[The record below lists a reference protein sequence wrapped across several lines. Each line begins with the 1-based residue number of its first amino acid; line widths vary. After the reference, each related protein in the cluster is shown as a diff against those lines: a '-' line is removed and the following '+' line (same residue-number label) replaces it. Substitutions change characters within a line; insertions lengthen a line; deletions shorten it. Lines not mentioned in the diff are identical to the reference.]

1 MVFVSID
8 IVNNKLC
15 KWGVGT
21 ALEPYDQPRQ
31 SVLPRHINGVSGD
44 QDGFRIFRTGRLPQ
58 MGTHSGFLLPGGVE
72 AIKERNLSKGILVSV
87 SSMTGFARAE
97 GATDTCTWGWEA
109 KSVNGKGLDVR
120 LRYPR
125 GFDFIDAPA
134 RDRVTK
140 RFKRGNVS
148 LNLDIN
154 WTQARASVAVNEDVL
169 AEILSAIPKIQDA
182 VPGVR
187 PPSVDGILALRGVL
201 EQSDDEAGDA
211 QNRALEAALMEGLD
225 QLLDQLAE
233 VRDDE
238 GERMGGVLH
247 DQLAVIENLSEEAG
261 ELAALQPD
269 AIRKRLSDQVLLLV
283 QDVAAIDPD
292 RLAQEAAIVMTKAD
306 VREELD
312 RLSAHIEAA
321 RDLLAQD
328 GPVGRRLDFLCQEF
342 NREANTLCSK
352 SSDTDLTR
360 VGLDLKAV
368 IEQFR
373 EQVQNIE

>member
-1 MVFVSID
+1 
-8 IVNNKLC
+8 
-15 KWGVGT
+15 
-21 ALEPYDQPRQ
+21 
-31 SVLPRHINGVSGD
+31 
-44 QDGFRIFRTGRLPQ
+44 
-58 MGTHSGFLLPGGVE
+58 
-72 AIKERNLSKGILVSV
+72 
-87 SSMTGFARAE
+87 MTGFARAE

-120 LRYPR
+120 MRYPR
-125 GFDFIDAPA
+125 GFDFLDAAA
-134 RDRVTK
+134 RDRVAK

-148 LNLDIN
+148 LNLDVN
-154 WTQARASVAVNEDVL
+154 WTVPQSVVSVNEDVL
-169 AEILSAIPKIQDA
+169 AQILQAAQKIQVA
-182 VPGVR
+182 VPDAR
-187 PPSVDGILALRGVL
+187 PPSVDGLLALRGVL
-201 EQSDDEAGDA
+201 EQSEDDSSDERA
-211 QNRALEAALMEGLD
+211 RALETVLMEGLD
-225 QLLDQLAE
+225 QLLDQLTE
-233 VRDDE
+233 GRDGE

-247 DQLAVIENLSEEAG
+247 DQLAVIESLSESAG

-269 AIRKRLSDQVLLLV
+269 AIRKRLVDQISILV
-283 QDVAAIDPD
+283 EDVGAIDPE

-328 GPVGRRLDFLCQEF
+328 DPVGRRLDFLCQEF

-352 SSDTDLTR
+352 SFDTDLTR
-360 VGLDLKAV
+360 IGLELKAV

>member
-1 MVFVSID
+1 
-8 IVNNKLC
+8 
-15 KWGVGT
+15 
-21 ALEPYDQPRQ
+21 
-31 SVLPRHINGVSGD
+31 
-44 QDGFRIFRTGRLPQ
+44 
-58 MGTHSGFLLPGGVE
+58 
-72 AIKERNLSKGILVSV
+72 
-87 SSMTGFARAE
+87 MTGFARSE
-97 GATDTCTWGWEA
+97 GATDVCTWGWEA

-125 GFDFIDAPA
+125 GFDFIDVAA
-134 RDRVTK
+134 RDRVAK

-148 LNLDIN
+148 LNLDVN
-154 WTQARASVAVNEDVL
+154 WTQAQASVAVNEVVL
-169 AEILSAIPKIQDA
+169 AEILATIPKIQA
-182 VPGVR
+182 AIPGVR
-187 PPSVDGILALRGVL
+187 PPSVDGILGLRGVL
-201 EQSDDEAGDA
+201 EQAEDDTTDA
-211 QNRALEAALMEGLD
+211 ASRALEAVLLDGLD

-233 VRDDE
+233 SRDSE

-247 DQLAVIENLSEEAG
+247 DQLASIESLSEDAG
-261 ELAALQPD
+261 ELAAMQPD
-269 AIRKRLSDQVLLLV
+269 AIRKRLATQIETLVADFAVL
-283 QDVAAIDPD
+283 DPD

-312 RLSAHIEAA
+312 RLTAHIEAA
-321 RDLLAQD
+321 RDLLVQD

-360 VGLDLKAV
+360 VGLELKAI

>member
-1 MVFVSID
+1 
-8 IVNNKLC
+8 
-15 KWGVGT
+15 
-21 ALEPYDQPRQ
+21 
-31 SVLPRHINGVSGD
+31 
-44 QDGFRIFRTGRLPQ
+44 
-58 MGTHSGFLLPGGVE
+58 
-72 AIKERNLSKGILVSV
+72 
-87 SSMTGFARAE
+87 MTGFARAE

-125 GFDFIDAPA
+125 GFDFIDVPT
-134 RDRVTK
+134 RDRVAK

-154 WTQARASVAVNEDVL
+154 WTVPQGGVMLNEEVL
-169 AEILSAIPKIQDA
+169 AQVLDAIPKIQDA
-182 VPGVR
+182 VPDVR
-187 PPSVDGILALRGVL
+187 PPSIDGILALRGVL
-201 EQSDDEAGDA
+201 EQVEEGVGDDEV
-211 QNRALEAALMEGLD
+211 RALENVLLHGLD

-233 VRDDE
+233 GRDAE
-238 GERMGGVLH
+238 GARMGGVLH
-247 DQLAVIENLSEEAG
+247 DQLVDIESLSEEAG

-269 AIRKRLSDQVLLLV
+269 AIRKRLADQVEALA
-283 QDVAAIDPD
+283 QDLAGIDND
-292 RLAQEAAIVMTKAD
+292 RLAQEVAIVMTKAD

-321 RDLLAQD
+321 RELLGQD

-360 VGLDLKAV
+360 VGLELKAV

>member
-1 MVFVSID
+1 
-8 IVNNKLC
+8 
-15 KWGVGT
+15 
-21 ALEPYDQPRQ
+21 
-31 SVLPRHINGVSGD
+31 
-44 QDGFRIFRTGRLPQ
+44 
-58 MGTHSGFLLPGGVE
+58 
-72 AIKERNLSKGILVSV
+72 
-87 SSMTGFARAE
+87 MTGFARAE

-125 GFDFIDAPA
+125 GFDFLDIAA
-134 RDRVTK
+134 RERVAQ

-154 WTQARASVAVNEDVL
+154 WTKPHAAVTVNEDVL
-169 AEILSAIPKIQDA
+169 VQVLDAIPKIQA
-182 VPGVR
+182 VVPEVE
-187 PPSVDGILALRGVL
+187 PPSVDGILGLRGVL
-201 EQSDDEAGDA
+201 EQSDEEFSGDDA
-211 QNRALEAALMEGLD
+211 RALEGILMTGLD

-233 VRDDE
+233 VRDAE

-247 DQLAVIENLSEEAG
+247 DHLADIENLSDEAV
-261 ELAALQPD
+261 ELAAMQPD
-269 AIRKRLSDQVLLLV
+269 AIRTRLNEQVQALV
-283 QDVAAIDPD
+283 DDFAAIDPD
-292 RLAQEAAIVMTKAD
+292 RLAQEAAVAMTKAD

-312 RLSAHIEAA
+312 RLAAHVEAA
-321 RDLLAQD
+321 RELLTQD

-352 SSDTDLTR
+352 SSDTELTR

>member
-1 MVFVSID
+1 
-8 IVNNKLC
+8 
-15 KWGVGT
+15 
-21 ALEPYDQPRQ
+21 
-31 SVLPRHINGVSGD
+31 
-44 QDGFRIFRTGRLPQ
+44 
-58 MGTHSGFLLPGGVE
+58 
-72 AIKERNLSKGILVSV
+72 
-87 SSMTGFARAE
+87 MTGFARAE

-125 GFDFIDAPA
+125 GFDFIDVPT
-134 RDRVTK
+134 RERVAK

-154 WTQARASVAVNEDVL
+154 WTKAQASVVLNEDVL
-169 AEILSAIPKIQDA
+169 AQVLDAIPKVQAA
-182 VPGVR
+182 VPDAQ
-187 PPSVDGILALRGVL
+187 PPSIDGILGLRGVL
-201 EQSDDEAGDA
+201 EQADDDLNDDDVKG
-211 QNRALEAALMEGLD
+211 LEAVLLDGLD

-233 VRDDE
+233 GRDAE
-238 GERMGGVLH
+238 GARMGGVLH
-247 DQLAVIENLSEEAG
+247 DQLASIETLSEEAAD
-261 ELAALQPD
+261 LAALQPD
-269 AIRKRLSDQVLLLV
+269 AIRQRLAKQ
-283 QDVAAIDPD
+283 VAALVEDIGELDRD
-292 RLAQEAAIVMTKAD
+292 RLAQEAAVLMTKAD

-312 RLSAHIEAA
+312 RLTAHIEAA
-321 RDLLAQD
+321 RDLLGQD
-328 GPVGRRLDFLCQEF
+328 EPVGRRLDFLCQEF

>member
-1 MVFVSID
+1 
-8 IVNNKLC
+8 
-15 KWGVGT
+15 
-21 ALEPYDQPRQ
+21 
-31 SVLPRHINGVSGD
+31 
-44 QDGFRIFRTGRLPQ
+44 
-58 MGTHSGFLLPGGVE
+58 
-72 AIKERNLSKGILVSV
+72 
-87 SSMTGFARAE
+87 MTGFARAE

-125 GFDFIDAPA
+125 GFDFLDIAVRERVA
-134 RDRVTK
+134 R

-154 WTQARASVAVNEDVL
+154 WTKPHAAVTVNEDILAQVL
-169 AEILSAIPKIQDA
+169 DAIPKIQAA
-182 VPGVR
+182 VPEVE
-187 PPSVDGILALRGVL
+187 PPSVDGILGLRGVL
-201 EQSDDEAGDA
+201 EQSDEEFSGDDA
-211 QNRALEAALMEGLD
+211 RALEGALMAGLD

-233 VRDDE
+233 VRDAE

-247 DQLAVIENLSEEAG
+247 DHLADIENLSDEAV
-261 ELAALQPD
+261 ELAAMQPD
-269 AIRKRLSDQVLLLV
+269 AIRTRLNEQVQALV
-283 QDVAAIDPD
+283 DDFAAIDPD
-292 RLAQEAAIVMTKAD
+292 RLAQEAAVAMTKAD

-312 RLSAHIEAA
+312 RLAAHVEAA
-321 RDLLAQD
+321 RELLAGD

-352 SSDTDLTR
+352 SSDTELTR

>member
-1 MVFVSID
+1 
-8 IVNNKLC
+8 
-15 KWGVGT
+15 
-21 ALEPYDQPRQ
+21 
-31 SVLPRHINGVSGD
+31 
-44 QDGFRIFRTGRLPQ
+44 
-58 MGTHSGFLLPGGVE
+58 
-72 AIKERNLSKGILVSV
+72 
-87 SSMTGFARAE
+87 MTGFARAE

-125 GFDFIDAPA
+125 GFDFIDVVT
-134 RDRVTK
+134 RDRVSK

-154 WTQARASVAVNEDVL
+154 WTKPQATVVLNEDVL
-169 AEILSAIPKIQDA
+169 AQVLDAIPKIQDA
-182 VPGVR
+182 MPDVQ
-187 PPSVDGILALRGVL
+187 PPSVDGILGLRGVL
-201 EQSDDEAGDA
+201 EQADDEASEELV
-211 QNRALEAALMEGLD
+211 RSLEATLLDGLD

-233 VRDDE
+233 MRDSE

-247 DQLAVIENLSEEAG
+247 DQLAVIENLSEEAA

-269 AIRKRLSDQVLLLV
+269 AIRKRLAEQVEALA
-283 QDVAAIDPD
+283 QDLGGIDSE
-292 RLAQEAAIVMTKAD
+292 RLAQEAAILMTKAD

-312 RLSAHIEAA
+312 RLTAHIAAA
-321 RDLLAQD
+321 RDLLAED
-328 GPVGRRLDFLCQEF
+328 EPVGRRLDFLCQEF

-352 SSDTDLTR
+352 SSDTELTR
-360 VGLDLKAV
+360 VGLELKAV